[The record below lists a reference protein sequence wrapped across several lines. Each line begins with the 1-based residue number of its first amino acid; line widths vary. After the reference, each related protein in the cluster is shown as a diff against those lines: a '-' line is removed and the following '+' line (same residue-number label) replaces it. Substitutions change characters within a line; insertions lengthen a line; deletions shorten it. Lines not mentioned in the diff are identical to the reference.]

1 MVKLDLC
8 SNYLGSQQSKIEIT
22 LNDPRTKKYLNGK
35 NPKKIIFIKGKI
47 INIVT

>member
-1 MVKLDLC
+1 MLELSLDL
-8 SNYLGSQQSKIEIT
+8 SKSKIDEII
-22 LNDPRTKKYLNGK
+22 LNDPRTKKYLNGE